1 MAVTYFGDGASS
13 QGDVHEA
20 MNFAA
25 VMKAPV
31 VFFIQNN
38 GWAISV
44 PTERQVAGG
53 SVAARAA
60 GYGIPSLQIDGD
72 DVAAVD
78 EATRRAFAHAR
89 AGNGPVVIEAMTYRR
104 GPHSTSDD
112 PGRYRSLDEE
122 RDGAGIDPLDRLRQR
137 LLADGIADEAFF
149 AEALAAAKAEEEQIR
164 TGIQALGSRPGTEMF
179 RLRSSRKPPLP
190 CRPRPPTGARS
201 PNMSN
206 SMLES
211 DAVAESPASTTV
223 MSMQQALN
231 RALDEVLADNP
242 RTLIFGED
250 CGRLGGVFRIT
261 DGLQAKHGPQRVFD
275 TPLAETG
282 ILGMSVGLAMAGFHP
297 IPEVQFDGFTFYPA
311 INQIVCQIARMN
323 YRSRGTMPMPITLRV
338 PSFGGIRA
346 PEHHG
351 ESLEALFAHVPG
363 PEGGLGPDPVIFMEP
378 KSRYWQKGEVDLA
391 HADAAGGT
399 PEGAKVM
406 REGRHLTLV
415 AWGAMVSRCLQ
426 VAELAAEDGID
437 VEVLDLRWLKP
448 IDAGALAAS
457 VRKTRRAVVVHE
469 APLTSGL
476 GAEVA
481 QLITQSCFDTLR
493 APVERV
499 TGFDVPYPSGDLE
512 DEYIPNIDR
521 ILFGIQR
528 VLEYKRG

>member
-1 MAVTYFGDGASS
+1 MSETITALQGTGSS
-13 QGDVHEA
+13 
-20 MNFAA
+20 AA
-25 VMKAPV
+25 NV
-31 VFFIQNN
+31 Q
-38 GWAISV
+38 
-44 PTERQVAGG
+44 
-53 SVAARAA
+53 
-60 GYGIPSLQIDGD
+60 
-72 DVAAVD
+72 
-78 EATRRAFAHAR
+78 H
-89 AGNGPVVIEAMTYRR
+89 
-104 GPHSTSDD
+104 
-112 PGRYRSLDEE
+112 
-122 RDGAGIDPLDRLRQR
+122 
-137 LLADGIADEAFF
+137 
-149 AEALAAAKAEEEQIR
+149 
-164 TGIQALGSRPGTEMF
+164 
-179 RLRSSRKPPLP
+179 
-190 CRPRPPTGARS
+190 
-201 PNMSN
+201 
-206 SMLES
+206 
-211 DAVAESPASTTV
+211 

-242 RTLIFGED
+242 KAVIFGED

-261 DGLQAKHGPQRVFD
+261 DGLQSKHGEHRVFD
-275 TPLAETG
+275 TPLAESG

-297 IPEVQFDGFTFYPA
+297 IPEVQFDGFAYPA

-323 YRSRGTMPMPITLRV
+323 YRSRGTLPMPITLRV

-363 PEGGLGPDPVIFMEP
+363 LKVVSPSSPHDAYHLLKYAATRPDPVIFMEP
-378 KSRYWQKGEVDLA
+378 KSRYWQKGPVDVASADMDTATDEHTEA
-391 HADAAGGT
+391 HDAGTDGGGNLT
-399 PEGAKVM
+399 GARVV

-437 VEVLDLRWLKP
+437 IEVLDLRWLKP
-448 IDAGALAAS
+448 IDAQALATS
-457 VRKTRRAVVVHE
+457 VGKTRRAVVVHE

-481 QLITQSCFDTLR
+481 QLITQSCFNTLK

-528 VLEYKRG
+528 VLEYRRG